1 MRLHNIEA
9 WECPTCGHSFDLHYR
24 EGCTGLHWAPSPTDG
39 RMEHGD
45 CYCTRT
51 RDDLNGGKAA

>member
-9 WECPTCGHSFDLHYR
+9 WECPNCGHS
-24 EGCTGLHWAPSPTDG
+24 PSKTDG